1 MRPENWLH
9 RRVHP
14 IAKALSITVPINF
27 QILRRTFATNAQ
39 GGNPKD
45 GQAHLRHA
53 AIGTTMN
60 IYTQAIPESVQRLV
74 NAVADDVMTSEK
86 STNERVP

>member
-1 MRPENWLH
+1 
-9 RRVHP
+9 
-14 IAKALSITVPINF
+14 VPVTF

-45 GQAHLRHA
+45 VQAHLRHA

-60 IYTQAIPESVQRLV
+60 VYTQAIPESVRRLV

-86 STNERVP
+86 PITERVQ

>member
-1 MRPENWLH
+1 M
-9 RRVHP
+9 
-14 IAKALSITVPINF
+14 
-27 QILRRTFATNAQ
+27 
-39 GGNPKD
+39 
-45 GQAHLRHA
+45 RHA

-86 STNERVP
+86 PTNERVQ

>member
-1 MRPENWLH
+1 LASSASASDCQGFKHYGADQLSDITPEICH
-9 RRVHP
+9 ERAR
-14 IAKALSITVPINF
+14 
-27 QILRRTFATNAQ
+27 
-39 GGNPKD
+39 GNPKD

-86 STNERVP
+86 PTNERVQ